1 MLLKEVKIHKYKSF
15 ITEQSFSVE
24 NKITRIVGKNESGKS
39 AILEAIAKTNYF
51 EDNQDFKFK
60 KEFDYPRSELA
71 GIRNDFPKAIT
82 CSYELEEDDI
92 IPISNEFT
100 PGLVNPSIIY
110 VTTNYDNTYTFS
122 GVSIELSKFKEWITE
137 KGNLD
142 AQGIELLS
150 SSSSISMIYDVI
162 TEHNDVSGFN
172 TIKSVLDSLRK
183 NPKDECFF
191 EKYIFSN
198 YIEKS
203 LPKMWYFDE
212 YYSLPGRINLSDYAN
227 NNCRC
232 TLKKEEYQIVKAL
245 FELSNLSVSDIQ
257 SETDYENFKSHLE
270 STSNL
275 ITDEMFEYWT
285 TNKNLDIEFNVE
297 HVNERILNI
306 RVRNRNYRV
315 SLPLGNRSKGFLWFF
330 SFLIW
335 FSKIQGDKNK
345 KYILLLDEPGLSLH
359 ASAQDDLLRFIDE
372 KLSVDYQIIYTTHSP
387 FMIDSEKLNEIRTVY
402 DTQDPKVGSKIS
414 EAVQEK
420 DPDTLFPLQAAL
432 GYTIAQNLY
441 ISKNNLLVEGISDL
455 TYLEFF
461 SSILKANNRKG
472 LNENITIVPVGGAD
486 KIATFISLMRGNKLS
501 TVCLLDSFK
510 DQSAKARLEKM
521 HTENIISKR
530 KIIYYSDVIDCEQA
544 DVEDMFTKSEYLQ
557 LYNGAFNTK
566 VEESSLKSD
575 KPILDQLKKK
585 YSENRNHYLPANFLL
600 KHVSEISFSDETLNR
615 FEKLFDKINDEFSS
629 KR

>member
-1 MLLKEVKIHKYKSF
+1 
-15 ITEQSFSVE
+15 
-24 NKITRIVGKNESGKS
+24 
-39 AILEAIAKTNYF
+39 
-51 EDNQDFKFK
+51 
-60 KEFDYPRSELA
+60 
-71 GIRNDFPKAIT
+71 
-82 CSYELEEDDI
+82 
-92 IPISNEFT
+92 
-100 PGLVNPSIIY
+100 
-110 VTTNYDNTYTFS
+110 
-122 GVSIELSKFKEWITE
+122 
-137 KGNLD
+137 
-142 AQGIELLS
+142 
-150 SSSSISMIYDVI
+150 
-162 TEHNDVSGFN
+162 
-172 TIKSVLDSLRK
+172 
-183 NPKDECFF
+183 
-191 EKYIFSN
+191 
-198 YIEKS
+198 
-203 LPKMWYFDE
+203 
-212 YYSLPGRINLSDYAN
+212 
-227 NNCRC
+227 
-232 TLKKEEYQIVKAL
+232 
-245 FELSNLSVSDIQ
+245 
-257 SETDYENFKSHLE
+257 
-270 STSNL
+270 
-275 ITDEMFEYWT
+275 MFEYWT

-306 RVRNRNYRV
+306 RVRNNNYRV
-315 SLPLGNRSKGFLWFF
+315 SLPLGNRSKGFQWFF

-432 GYTIAQNLY
+432 GYTITQNLY

-530 KIIYYSDVIDCEQA
+530 KIIYYSDVINCEQA

-566 VEESSLKSD
+566 VEESSLKSN